1 MNLRQMIGIF
11 LVLFF
16 LPINGPIL
24 RMLME
29 SQGMSPIGEL
39 RFLGISIIML
49 VIGLLMI
56 FTPPLE
62 RLGSDSIE

>member
-11 LVLFF
+11 LVLLF

-39 RFLGISIIML
+39 KFLGISIIML

-56 FTPPLE
+56 FTPPLK
-62 RLGSDSIE
+62 RFYSDPIE